1 MISAIVSD
9 TTALIVL
16 GKLRRLAFLGK
27 LFKQVHVPQAVLDKL
42 RQENDAIEETLLG
55 LSFVSVHPNSSKHK
69 FFYLNRLL
77 GSGEAE
83 AISLAKAMSLP
94 LIIDEKK
101 GRSVARSLGVPVIG
115 LLGLFILAK
124 RRGIFSITDAEKWMR
139 EAEQTGYYVSPRL
152 ALDFRHA
159 LGKDAL
165 SD

>member
-1 MISAIVSD
+1 
-9 TTALIVL
+9 LIEL
-16 GKLRRLAFLGK
+16 
-27 LFKQVHVPQAVLDKL
+27 P
-42 RQENDAIEETLLG
+42 
-55 LSFVSVHPNSSKHK
+55 FVSVHPNSLKHEPS
-69 FFYLNRLL
+69 YLHRLL
-77 GSGEAE
+77 DSGEAE

-124 RRGIFSITDAEKWMR
+124 RREIFSMTDAEKWMR

-152 ALDFRHA
+152 ALEFRCA
-159 LGKDAL
+159 LDKDTL